1 MGAKTSIYLLHLVT
15 SFDARIS
22 ISQNITM
29 IQVTVSGI
37 ILTNDSSAIL
47 VSLLRESTL
56 IWNKVFIFLPLQ
68 LCRLLIDQS
77 TFVLD
82 FHVLCLPQI
91 LKKYYRLRSNFD
103 KNFFFLQ
110 IDDQNNPLVP
120 TASFVYPLKTTQ
132 SRKFF

>member
-56 IWNKVFIFLPLQ
+56 I
-68 LCRLLIDQS
+68 
-77 TFVLD
+77 
-82 FHVLCLPQI
+82 
-91 LKKYYRLRSNFD
+91 
-103 KNFFFLQ
+103 
-110 IDDQNNPLVP
+110 
-120 TASFVYPLKTTQ
+120 
-132 SRKFF
+132 